1 MTPPR
6 PHSAA
11 APELRTLAAAPPG
24 GGPGSI
30 CVELT
35 RSPHNPATRET
46 REPLASR
53 QPRDPGLY
61 AASPYQCTVP
71 RRSRLTLALADTRR
85 ATVVSR
91 GVSFLIKPQAGVGQ
105 VCTPW
110 KRVNSNLPQR
120 CMVGVMG
127 QSPPEL
133 LIAQSKSKLPVD
145 ISPSSASRCAILGR
159 HGPQHTFPAALSAIC
174 CCTHPSHDPSD
185 ALPLALPPHGTRK
198 LMARPAGLLVQHPAL
213 SRTNTLPLSMQGSSM
228 DEDDGRT
235 KSTPRGNNLQVGIV
249 LSRG

>member
-1 MTPPR
+1 MCRPVETVSAFYIQYSCTVVLQSRVRVPQGRPLSGKSEVVDQDVDFVAQFNHCGLCGPTVSCVKSARANKTEKNKNRRVGVRCPGSGGESAVRLGPGGGRADLTPPR

-85 ATVVSR
+85 ASV
-91 GVSFLIKPQAGVGQ
+91 ACHVGY
-105 VCTPW
+105 
-110 KRVNSNLPQR
+110 
-120 CMVGVMG
+120 
-127 QSPPEL
+127 
-133 LIAQSKSKLPVD
+133 
-145 ISPSSASRCAILGR
+145 
-159 HGPQHTFPAALSAIC
+159 HF
-174 CCTHPSHDPSD
+174 
-185 ALPLALPPHGTRK
+185 
-198 LMARPAGLLVQHPAL
+198 
-213 SRTNTLPLSMQGSSM
+213 
-228 DEDDGRT
+228 
-235 KSTPRGNNLQVGIV
+235 
-249 LSRG
+249 